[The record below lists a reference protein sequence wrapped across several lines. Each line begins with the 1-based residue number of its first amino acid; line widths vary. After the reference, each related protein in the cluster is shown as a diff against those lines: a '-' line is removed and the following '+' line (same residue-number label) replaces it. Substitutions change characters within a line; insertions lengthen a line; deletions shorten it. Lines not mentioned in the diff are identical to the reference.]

1 MRELEMKSLFFF
13 VNNTN
18 NLFPSFD
25 YSSDSIP
32 LGDSMDYCIS
42 GLWGQKESKFNFFI
56 LRGI

>member
-1 MRELEMKSLFFF
+1 MKSLFFF